1 MEAKEYITSKGSEL
15 SLQIYMETTEE
26 RLVPIYERFGFE
38 FYDNKEDES
47 IDLKVWFGRCVA
59 WFFLKKI

>member
-15 SLQIYMETTEE
+15 SLPIYMETTEE

-59 WFFLKKI
+59 